1 MHTSSKRH
9 QSSFMAY
16 SHQEGALERRLNGA
30 LVFVTMQLSS
40 LNRLLKLHVSTLNWS
55 NVQVVVSTG
64 HQVSGRFN
72 GINKH
77 AGSHANLLKL
87 LTIQS
92 NLVEFENVD
101 LPQCNAS
108 DSSSFQRATTGRRI
122 YSGHSREFPNVW
134 FNAPAVRWTPLT
146 ALNEPL
152 FWAFHSAIAIN
163 QRRCVFFLNPIP
175 HLWTMKR
182 RARSAITPGNWVPRR
197 LLLTVASWMF
207 CRAVMKPFF
216 QV

>member
-16 SHQEGALERRLNGA
+16 SHQKGTFERWLNGA

-40 LNRLLKLHVSTLNWS
+40 LNRLLKLHVSTLNWF

-77 AGSHANLLKL
+77 AGSQTNLLKL
-87 LTIQS
+87 LPIQS

-108 DSSSFQRATTGRRI
+108 DSSSFQRAMTGHRV
-122 YSGHSREFPNVW
+122 YSSHSRELPNVW
-134 FNAPAVRWTPLT
+134 FNAPAVRWMPLP
-146 ALNEPL
+146 ALNKTL
-152 FWAFHSAIAIN
+152 FWAFHSVITIN
-163 QRRCVFFLNPIP
+163 QRRCVFF
-175 HLWTMKR
+175 
-182 RARSAITPGNWVPRR
+182 
-197 LLLTVASWMF
+197 
-207 CRAVMKPFF
+207 
-216 QV
+216 

>member
-16 SHQEGALERRLNGA
+16 SNQKGTFERRLNGA

-40 LNRLLKLHVSTLNWS
+40 LNWLLKLHVSTLNWF

-77 AGSHANLLKL
+77 AGSQTNPLKL
-87 LTIQS
+87 LPIQS
-92 NLVEFENVD
+92 NLVKFENVG

-134 FNAPAVRWTPLT
+134 FNAPAVRWTPLPT
-146 ALNEPL
+146 LNEPL
-152 FWAFHSAIAIN
+152 FWTFHSVITIN
-163 QRRCVFFLNPIP
+163 QRRCVFFLKSDSTLVDDEAAGTLGR
-175 HLWTMKR
+175 HTRKLSSQK
-182 RARSAITPGNWVPRR
+182 TPANCCR
-197 LLLTVASWMF
+197 LNVL
-207 CRAVMKPFF
+207 
-216 QV
+216 